1 MSAITSQ
8 TFNHGPALNIPRGA
22 QLGADLFFAAG
33 RLLSRLIKGDARPA
47 AQMSRLAEAD
57 QVRELA
63 RHWERTDPGF
73 AADLRAAA
81 ARHESDVHFSA

>member
-22 QLGADLFFAAG
+22 KLGADLFLAAG
-33 RLLSRLIKGDARPA
+33 RLLSRMIKGNARPT
-47 AQMSRLAEAD
+47 AQTSRLAEAE

-81 ARHESDVHFSA
+81 ARHESDAHFLA